1 MVAFATIYF
10 MKGYLL
16 LKTHD
21 QSLTRWISIL
31 YRYGQSHISKQVDQF
46 NIGSG
51 QYVFLLALY
60 KKDGISQ
67 EEISDHLKI
76 DKATTAKAIKK
87 LEKEGYVKRIIDS
100 EDRRAFRVF
109 LTQKAFGIRP
119 EIHNILRNWADIISG
134 GFSEDEKK
142 LVSELLGRMAKNAF
156 AYFEKKDGQSKCIS
170 QNK

>member
-1 MVAFATIYF
+1 
-10 MKGYLL
+10 MKGFKLL
-16 LKTHD
+16 NTQNH
-21 QSLTRWISIL
+21 SITRWISIL

-46 NIGSG
+46 SIGSG

-67 EEISDHLKI
+67 EEISNHLKI

-87 LEKEGYVKRIIDS
+87 LEKEGYVKRNINS
-100 EDRRAFRVF
+100 EDRRAYKVF
-109 LTQKAFGIRP
+109 LTQKAFDIKP
-119 EIHNILRNWADIISG
+119 EIHSILRNWADVLSG

-156 AYFEKKDGQSKCIS
+156 AYFEKKDGEIRKV
-170 QNK
+170 